1 MKKLLAVITA
11 AACLPFAFTGCKK
24 QPKITLTMWH
34 VYGEQ
39 ADSPM
44 NDYVQEFNSTI
55 GKDKGIIVNVTL
67 MSNASQIGE
76 KLLNAQQGKAGV
88 PSMPDLF
95 FCHASNAEELGE
107 KNLVDWRDKFTKQ
120 ELDGFVQGFLSDG
133 TVNGAL
139 SVLPVSKS
147 THLLFLA
154 GNAFNRF
161 AEKSGVTYDDLATWD
176 GFFATAEKYYEYSHG
191 KPFCALDYLIRAVEL
206 DAISR
211 GATDFYG
218 ENGWYKDDAT
228 LLGVYEKFANSIA
241 NGHIVVSDLYSNT
254 QVMTGETVAGISSS
268 AAVLYYNDKIT
279 YPDNTSEY
287 TNLQVL
293 PLPCAASGTKYATQ
307 AGVGLCAYKTTDR
320 KAEAA
325 TVFAKW
331 FTEEKRNLDFVAQTG
346 YMPVKN
352 GAFDKLS
359 AYTFKTESF
368 RNTYS
373 ALKTTVRTRTMLSE
387 PNIIGYYEKTH
398 ALYFAIRNLQ
408 KGLKE
413 KYENGATTNDVTREL
428 IEIFR
433 NIPTRT
439 AI

>member
-1 MKKLLAVITA
+1 
-11 AACLPFAFTGCKK
+11 
-24 QPKITLTMWH
+24 
-34 VYGEQ
+34 
-39 ADSPM
+39 
-44 NDYVQEFNSTI
+44 
-55 GKDKGIIVNVTL
+55 
-67 MSNASQIGE
+67 
-76 KLLNAQQGKAGV
+76 
-88 PSMPDLF
+88 
-95 FCHASNAEELGE
+95 
-107 KNLVDWRDKFTKQ
+107 
-120 ELDGFVQGFLSDG
+120 
-133 TVNGAL
+133 
-139 SVLPVSKS
+139 
-147 THLLFLA
+147 
-154 GNAFNRF
+154 
-161 AEKSGVTYDDLATWD
+161 
-176 GFFATAEKYYEYSHG
+176 
-191 KPFCALDYLIRAVEL
+191 
-206 DAISR
+206 
-211 GATDFYG
+211 
-218 ENGWYKDDAT
+218 
-228 LLGVYEKFANSIA
+228 
-241 NGHIVVSDLYSNT
+241 
-254 QVMTGETVAGISSS
+254 MTGETVAGISSS

-293 PLPCAASGTKYATQ
+293 PVPCSASGTKYATQ
-307 AGVGLCAYKTTDR
+307 AGVGLCAYKTTNR

-408 KGLKE
+408 RNLKE

-439 AI
+439 VI

>member
-11 AACLPFAFTGCKK
+11 AACLSFAFTGCKK
-24 QPKITLTMWH
+24 QSKITLTMWH

-107 KNLVDWRDKFTKQ
+107 ENLVNWRDKFTRQ

-139 SVLPVSKS
+139 SVLPISKS

-293 PLPCAASGTKYATQ
+293 PVPCSASGTKYATQ

-408 KGLKE
+408 RSLKE

>member
-11 AACLPFAFTGCKK
+11 AACLSFAFTGCKK

-76 KLLNAQQGKAGV
+76 KLLNAQHGKAGV

-107 KNLVDWRDKFTKQ
+107 ENLVNWRDKFTKQ
-120 ELDGFVQGFLSDG
+120 ELDGFVQGFLGDG

-139 SVLPVSKS
+139 SVLPISKS

-293 PLPCAASGTKYATQ
+293 PLPCSASGTKYATQ

-413 KYENGATTNDVTREL
+413 KYENGSTINDVTREL

-433 NIPTRT
+433 NIPNKNL
-439 AI
+439 

>member
-11 AACLPFAFTGCKK
+11 AACLSFAFTGCKK
-24 QPKITLTMWH
+24 QSKITLTMWH

-107 KNLVDWRDKFTKQ
+107 ENLVNWRDKFTKQ

-139 SVLPVSKS
+139 SVLPISKS

-293 PLPCAASGTKYATQ
+293 PVPCSASGTKYATQ

-320 KAEAA
+320 KTAAA

-398 ALYFAIRNLQ
+398 ALYFAIRDLQ
-408 KGLKE
+408 RSLKE

-433 NIPTRT
+433 NIPNKNL
-439 AI
+439 

>member
-11 AACLPFAFTGCKK
+11 AACLSFAFTGCKK
-24 QPKITLTMWH
+24 QSKITLTMWH

-76 KLLNAQQGKAGV
+76 KLLNAQHGKAGV

-107 KNLVDWRDKFTKQ
+107 ENLVDWRDKFTRQ

-293 PLPCAASGTKYATQ
+293 PLPCSASGTKYATQ
-307 AGVGLCAYKTTDR
+307 AGVGLCAYKTTNR

-408 KGLKE
+408 RSLKE

-439 AI
+439 VI

>member
-11 AACLPFAFTGCKK
+11 AACLSFAFTGCKK
-24 QPKITLTMWH
+24 QSKITLTMWH

-76 KLLNAQQGKAGV
+76 KLLNAQHGKAGV

-107 KNLVDWRDKFTKQ
+107 ENLVNWRDKFTRQ

-241 NGHIVVSDLYSNT
+241 KGHIVVSDLYSNT

-293 PLPCAASGTKYATQ
+293 PVLCSASGTKYATQ

-398 ALYFAIRNLQ
+398 ALYFAIRDLQ
-408 KGLKE
+408 RNLKE

-439 AI
+439 VI

>member
-11 AACLPFAFTGCKK
+11 AACLSFAFTGCKK
-24 QPKITLTMWH
+24 QSKITLTMWH

-76 KLLNAQQGKAGV
+76 KLLNAQHGKAGV

-107 KNLVDWRDKFTKQ
+107 ENLVNWRDKFTKQ

-293 PLPCAASGTKYATQ
+293 PVPCSASGTKYATQ
-307 AGVGLCAYKTTDR
+307 AGVGLCAYKTTNR

-408 KGLKE
+408 RNLKE

-439 AI
+439 VI

>member
-11 AACLPFAFTGCKK
+11 AACLSFAFTGCKK
-24 QPKITLTMWH
+24 QSKITLTMWH

-107 KNLVDWRDKFTKQ
+107 ENLVNWRDKFTKQ

-241 NGHIVVSDLYSNT
+241 KGHIVVSDLYSNT

-293 PLPCAASGTKYATQ
+293 PLPCSASGTKYATQ
-307 AGVGLCAYKTTDR
+307 AGVGLCAYKTTNR

-373 ALKTTVRTRTMLSE
+373 ALKTTVKTRTMLSE

-398 ALYFAIRNLQ
+398 ALYFAIRDLQ
-408 KGLKE
+408 RSLKE

-433 NIPTRT
+433 NIPNKNL
-439 AI
+439 

>member
-11 AACLPFAFTGCKK
+11 AACLSFAFTGCKK

-67 MSNASQIGE
+67 MSNASEIGE
-76 KLLNAQQGKAGV
+76 KLLNAQHGKAGV

-107 KNLVDWRDKFTKQ
+107 ENLVNWRDKFTRQ

-293 PLPCAASGTKYATQ
+293 PVPCAASGAKYATQ
-307 AGVGLCAYKTTDR
+307 AGVGLCAYKTTNR

-408 KGLKE
+408 RSLKE

-439 AI
+439 VI

>member
-11 AACLPFAFTGCKK
+11 AACLSFAFTGCKK

-76 KLLNAQQGKAGV
+76 KLLNAQHGKAGV

-107 KNLVDWRDKFTKQ
+107 ENLVNWRDKFTKQ
-120 ELDGFVQGFLSDG
+120 ELDGFVQGFLGDG

-139 SVLPVSKS
+139 SVLPISKS

-241 NGHIVVSDLYSNT
+241 KGHIVVSDLYSNT

-293 PLPCAASGTKYATQ
+293 PVPCSASGTKYATQ

-398 ALYFAIRNLQ
+398 ALYFAIRDLQ
-408 KGLKE
+408 RSLKE
-413 KYENGATTNDVTREL
+413 KYENGATTSDVTREL

-433 NIPTRT
+433 NIPNKNL
-439 AI
+439 

>member
-11 AACLPFAFTGCKK
+11 AACLSFAFTGCKK

-76 KLLNAQQGKAGV
+76 KLLNAQHGKAGV

-107 KNLVDWRDKFTKQ
+107 ENLVNWRDKFTKQ

-139 SVLPVSKS
+139 SVLPISKS

-241 NGHIVVSDLYSNT
+241 KGHIVVSDLYSNT

-293 PLPCAASGTKYATQ
+293 PVPCSASGTKYATQ
-307 AGVGLCAYKTTDR
+307 AGVGLCAYKTTNR

-398 ALYFAIRNLQ
+398 ALYFAIRDLQ

-433 NIPTRT
+433 NIPDKNL
-439 AI
+439 

>member
-11 AACLPFAFTGCKK
+11 AACLSFAFTGCKK
-24 QPKITLTMWH
+24 QSKITLTMWH

-76 KLLNAQQGKAGV
+76 KLLNAQHGKAGV

-107 KNLVDWRDKFTKQ
+107 ENLVNWRDKFTKQ

-211 GATDFYG
+211 GDG
-218 ENGWYKDDAT
+218 LLRRKRLVQGRRDAARRIRKIR
-228 LLGVYEKFANSIA
+228 KFHRQRAYSRFRFIFQHAGNDWRDRS
-241 NGHIVVSDLYSNT
+241 GHI
-254 QVMTGETVAGISSS
+254 
-268 AAVLYYNDKIT
+268 
-279 YPDNTSEY
+279 
-287 TNLQVL
+287 
-293 PLPCAASGTKYATQ
+293 
-307 AGVGLCAYKTTDR
+307 
-320 KAEAA
+320 
-325 TVFAKW
+325 
-331 FTEEKRNLDFVAQTG
+331 FV
-346 YMPVKN
+346 
-352 GAFDKLS
+352 
-359 AYTFKTESF
+359 
-368 RNTYS
+368 R
-373 ALKTTVRTRTMLSE
+373 RR
-387 PNIIGYYEKTH
+387 II
-398 ALYFAIRNLQ
+398 L
-408 KGLKE
+408 
-413 KYENGATTNDVTREL
+413 
-428 IEIFR
+428 
-433 NIPTRT
+433 
-439 AI
+439 

>member
-11 AACLPFAFTGCKK
+11 AACLSFAFTGCKK

-76 KLLNAQQGKAGV
+76 KLLNAQHGKAGV

-107 KNLVDWRDKFTKQ
+107 ENLVNWRDKFTKQ
-120 ELDGFVQGFLSDG
+120 ELDGFVQGFLGDG

-139 SVLPVSKS
+139 SVLPISKS

-241 NGHIVVSDLYSNT
+241 KGHIVVSDLYSNT

-293 PLPCAASGTKYATQ
+293 PVPCSASGTKYATQ

-346 YMPVKN
+346 YMPVKT

-408 KGLKE
+408 KALKE

>member
-11 AACLPFAFTGCKK
+11 AACLSFAFTGCKK
-24 QPKITLTMWH
+24 QSKITLTMWH

-76 KLLNAQQGKAGV
+76 KLLNAQHGKAGV

-107 KNLVDWRDKFTKQ
+107 ENLVNWRDKFTRQ

-241 NGHIVVSDLYSNT
+241 KGHIVVSDLYSNT

-293 PLPCAASGTKYATQ
+293 PVPCSASGTKYATQ
-307 AGVGLCAYKTTDR
+307 AGVGLCAYKTTNR

-373 ALKTTVRTRTMLSE
+373 ALKTTVRTRAMLSE

-408 KGLKE
+408 KELKE

-439 AI
+439 VI

>member
-11 AACLPFAFTGCKK
+11 AACLSFAFTGCKK
-24 QPKITLTMWH
+24 QSKITLTMWH

-76 KLLNAQQGKAGV
+76 KLLNAQHGKAGV

-107 KNLVDWRDKFTKQ
+107 ENLVNWRDKFTKQ

-139 SVLPVSKS
+139 SVLPISKS

-293 PLPCAASGTKYATQ
+293 PLPCSASGTKYATQ
-307 AGVGLCAYKTTDR
+307 AGVGLCAYKTTNR

-408 KGLKE
+408 RSLKE

-433 NIPTRT
+433 NIPNKNL
-439 AI
+439 